1 MWVLPQTISSGGTA
15 YIYSRRDPICSE
27 NFSVYTCRVRR
38 YGHWPTATF
47 VVWKLVDPSHR
58 NGFILWQVLGIV
70 DLIMVVSVGTTAVL
84 LDPHG
89 ASMVAMTV
97 FPLSVVPSFVVPPLV
112 IRRVL
117 WYTTRRLGTA

>member
-1 MWVLPQTISSGGTA
+1 LPQTISSGGTA
-15 YIYSRRDPICSE
+15 YITRREIRFIARTSGYIPAG
-27 NFSVYTCRVRR
+27 
-38 YGHWPTATF
+38 YGDMAIGYTATF
-47 VVWKLVDPSHR
+47 VVWKLADPGHR
-58 NGFILWQVLGIV
+58 NSFIIWQVLGIV